1 MGLIMLDLTTLQIVY
16 FSIAALLIGF
26 TKTSVGGVGILAVLL
41 AALAFP
47 GKISPGIL
55 LPLLIAADIVAGVY
69 YRCDCQWHILFK
81 LFPAAIAGIII
92 GFFVVNLAPIE
103 FFHKLIG
110 FIILV
115 GLVLGFVVE
124 HFKLKPNSS
133 WLVTSI
139 VGAIAGAASMI
150 ANAAGPVFG
159 IFLLQMGL
167 TKEKFVGTR
176 SWYFLIL
183 NIVKVPFFLQLGTI
197 NMQTLMLDLYVLPL
211 IFFGAWLG
219 VKVLKMLN
227 ITMFKWL
234 IRIAVIIAAIRLL
247 VF

>member
-1 MGLIMLDLTTLQIVY
+1 MPDLTILQIVY
-16 FSIAALLIGF
+16 FAMAAALIGF

-55 LPLLIAADIVAGVY
+55 LPLLIAADIVAVVY
-69 YRCDCQWHILFK
+69 YRRDCQWHVLLK
-81 LFPAAIAGIII
+81 MFPAAVAGIVI
-92 GFFVVNLAPIE
+92 GFFIVGLAPIE

-115 GLVLGFVVE
+115 GLVLSFVVE
-124 HFKLKPNSS
+124 HYRLKPNSS

-139 VGAIAGAASMI
+139 VGIVAGAASMI

-211 IFFGAWLG
+211 IFLGAWLG

-234 IRIAVIIAAIRLL
+234 IRTAVIIAAIRLL